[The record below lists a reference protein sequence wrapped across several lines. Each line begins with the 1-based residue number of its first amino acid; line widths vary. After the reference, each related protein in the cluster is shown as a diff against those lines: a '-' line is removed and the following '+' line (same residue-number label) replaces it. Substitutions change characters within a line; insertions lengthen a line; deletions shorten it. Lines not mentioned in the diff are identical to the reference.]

1 MKKNLINSKALS
13 KLFMVL
19 VTIFMFTTTVFAA
32 ETDIAIYINGKH
44 APVPSS
50 MGLPFIDSQARTQVP
65 LRFVSESLGHKVE
78 WDEKKQQAKIDGGNV
93 VVTVGSYDVKTPN
106 GTIKM
111 DTKAVKKDDRVF
123 VPVRF
128 ISEALG
134 HKVDYKYANGVNC
147 VMIST
152 GEGVILPEES
162 KPNVDGSG
170 VNSYEHPKDQFGY
183 DEDTKHWI
191 DYEQFGYNRLNTKTR
206 AAGTPWMDDI
216 KYLSSLMGTYMQV
229 AFAQDGML
237 APGNY
242 TTGGQNEHGDPG
254 SYTYITEF
262 EAYPESR
269 VVATRFWPLKNASD
283 YSKSQVFIHNL
294 FMECVRYFS
303 QSPSDG
309 NQIIAYINGQ
319 VAKNKYPEFNTPMTF
334 GQTTVVFER
343 LSKTGFGF
351 NVCFNEWPDSIVK

>member
-1 MKKNLINSKALS
+1 MMKLVNSKVLS
-13 KLFMVL
+13 RLFVVL
-19 VTIFMFTTTVFAA
+19 ATILMFATTAFAA

-44 APVPSS
+44 TPVPAS

-78 WDEKKQQAKIDGGNV
+78 WDEKKQQAKIDGGKV
-93 VVTVGSYDVKTPN
+93 VVTVGSYDVKTAN

-111 DTKAVKKDDRVF
+111 DTKAVKKNGRVF

-152 GEGVILPEES
+152 GDGIELPGDN
-162 KPNVDGSG
+162 KPNVDPDN
-170 VNSYEHPKDQFGY
+170 VLSYEKDPNEWGY
-183 DEDTKHWI
+183 SETTKNWI
-191 DYEQFGYNRLNTKTR
+191 VTDKFGYNRLNTKTR
-206 AAGTPWMDDI
+206 AEGTPWIDDI

-242 TTGGQNEHGDPG
+242 TSGGENEHGDPN
-254 SYTYITEF
+254 SYTYITRF
-262 EAYPESR
+262 NDYAESR
-269 VVATRFWPLKNASD
+269 VVGTRFWPLKDASA
-283 YSKSQVFIHNL
+283 YSKSQVFVHNL

-303 QSPSDG
+303 ESPADG

-319 VAKNKYPEFNTPMTF
+319 IAKNKYPEFGVPMTF
-334 GQTTVVFER
+334 GSTTVVFEK
-343 LSKTGFGF
+343 STIDGFGF
-351 NVCFNEWPDSIVK
+351 EVDFNEWPDSILK